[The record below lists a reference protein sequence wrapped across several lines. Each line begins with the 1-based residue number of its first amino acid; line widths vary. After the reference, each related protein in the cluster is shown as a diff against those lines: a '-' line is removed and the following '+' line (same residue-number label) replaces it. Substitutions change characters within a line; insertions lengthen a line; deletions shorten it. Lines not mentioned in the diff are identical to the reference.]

1 MLRTTFAI
9 NHLLPGIQNQLE
21 NVPIVT
27 VISMSCSVRVIDNT
41 IDRKLYQPQ
50 KNPKVKGC

>member
-27 VISMSCSVRVIDNT
+27 VRSMSCSVRVIDNE